1 MSQSSVMAEGE
12 LTGPEG
18 TQEGN
23 SACLLAARR
32 QEPLPTASPEKTQE
46 VKTQDTDPRQ
56 LWCISKE

>member
-1 MSQSSVMAEGE
+1 MVDGE

-23 SACLLAARR
+23 SASLLAARR

-56 LWCISKE
+56 LKCISKE